1 MPATQQLHFHIV
13 RGQANLHDIAE
24 SNISNSNKRKKV
36 QNKLINHCNMQADQ
50 EANNI
55 NHARADQLILQK
67 QAAGPELEK
76 EQEDAA
82 ALLKHMQQADA
93 DQQQQSASAVDRMSD
108 IDRHADNGYGDS
120 GDDAR
125 PMSVDGGM
133 LQQSPALFVAAG
145 ENSGSSDGSAA
156 YFSGDSDLTAEPI
169 MGRPCK
175 TEDNDAAR
183 SSNSGSASS
192 APFSKPKNSLTH
204 QSHAAACHNS
214 EGPGAP
220 YSLTLAILVNER
232 TNGVNEEV
240 GYASQRAN
248 TSNLVQFPSTSTT
261 SASCRCKDPQTLNTT
276 ASPELMRMVHTD
288 SIMGRSSLPSE
299 CANSSSNL
307 TDSWLE
313 LRLGLISRDD
323 RGDQSTRL
331 QSGIK
336 LQMPALGQR
345 CIDESVKDEER
356 KWRKSEYSDHQQY
369 ACAAMERDQRVTLQL
384 LPEERDP
391 ANVRISEA
399 PCNFASAGNSIM
411 MPTLMQRSA
420 VQSPPIAA
428 NISGLCPESRP
439 SANYNPPM
447 TTSSVMVDN
456 GCETPFDMSSFHR
469 LITRGAACG
478 HHLVPNQIR
487 DPNIAASSQYLDQ
500 FLHLTHGSNQNQRP
514 SAQLLAG
521 SARTNAYNNLQEAG
535 RWTPNSSDQAP
546 NLMVAQ
552 STPVNNRTISAQQP
566 AEGYRPTPS
575 VQGWPPA
582 AGRSA
587 SQTGLPSSDHGRPWS
602 ASSIYNSHMTP
613 VQAQAQNNMTWQG
626 LLRSMANE
634 PLLLQH
640 AHSGRTS
647 VQPNILHSFDDRANI
662 GMGGPG
668 VIRRRQTMYPA
679 AVSCARSVLEPSTA
693 AHISNYASS
702 APQYRLRL
710 ASSAARRSNDF
721 WFSLQE
727 AHPFPEETDQ
737 LSNDHCTQKIYIR
750 IRDGKMQVSVVKN
763 YLIKK
768 LGSAGSHNHYNPDEV
783 DITCRGQVLSPSLT
797 IQHVHDTIWF
807 NKDVDVKALRFQY
820 ATSHKNDLQSR
831 IMALCYQRHH
841 RSQTLTLNLLKI

>member
-24 SNISNSNKRKKV
+24 SNSSNSNKRKKV

-55 NHARADQLILQK
+55 NHARADELILPK
-67 QAAGPELEK
+67 QAAGLELEK
-76 EQEDAA
+76 EEEEAA
-82 ALLKHMQQADA
+82 ALLEHMQQAHV
-93 DQQQQSASAVDRMSD
+93 DQQQHSASAVDRMYD
-108 IDRHADNGYGDS
+108 IDRHVGYGNS

-125 PMSVDGGM
+125 LMSVDGGM
-133 LQQSPALFVAAG
+133 LQLSPALFAAAG
-145 ENSGSSDGSAA
+145 ENSGSFDGSAA

-169 MGRPCK
+169 MGQPCK

-192 APFSKPKNSLTH
+192 TPFPKPTNSLTH
-204 QSHAAACHNS
+204 QAHAAASHNS

-220 YSLTLAILVNER
+220 YSLTLAMTVNER

-240 GYASQRAN
+240 GYASQMAN
-248 TSNLVQFPSTSTT
+248 TPNLVQFPSTITT

-276 ASPELMRMVHTD
+276 ASPELMMHTVLTD
-288 SIMGRSSLPSE
+288 SIMSCRGRNSLPPE
-299 CANSSSNL
+299 CANSSINL

-313 LRLGLISRDD
+313 LRLGSISRDD

-336 LQMPALGQR
+336 LEMPARGQR

-356 KWRKSEYSDHQQY
+356 KWRESECSDYQQY
-369 ACAAMERDQRVTLQL
+369 AAMGQDQRVTLQL
-384 LPEERDP
+384 LPEERGP
-391 ANVRISEA
+391 ANVRVSEA
-399 PCNFASAGNSIM
+399 LSNFASAGNSIM

-428 NISGLCPESRP
+428 SISGLCPESRP
-439 SANYNPPM
+439 SASYNPP
-447 TTSSVMVDN
+447 TTSSVMLDN
-456 GCETPFDMSSFHR
+456 GSETTFDISSFHR
-469 LITRGAACG
+469 LTGGAACG
-478 HHLVPNQIR
+478 HL
-487 DPNIAASSQYLDQ
+487 NIAASSQYLDQ
-500 FLHLTHGSNQNQRP
+500 FLHLPHVSNQNGQRP
-514 SAQLLAG
+514 YAQLSAG
-521 SARTNAYNNLQEAG
+521 SASSNAYHHLQETG
-535 RWTPNSSDQAP
+535 RWTPNTSDQAP

-552 STPVNNRTISAQQP
+552 STPVNNRTTSSQQP
-566 AEGYRPTPS
+566 EVYGHTPS
-575 VQGWPPA
+575 VGWPPA

-587 SQTGLPSSDHGRPWS
+587 TQPVLPSSDHGRPWS

-647 VQPNILHSFDDRANI
+647 VQPNILHSFDDRQNI
-662 GMGGPG
+662 GVGGPG

-679 AVSCARSVLEPSTA
+679 AASCARSVPEPSTA
-693 AHISNYASS
+693 HIGNYASS
-702 APQYRLRL
+702 AAQYRLRL

-727 AHPFPEETDQ
+727 AHPFPERTDQ
-737 LSNDHCTQKIYIR
+737 ISSDHCTQKIYLR
-750 IRDGKMQVSVVKN
+750 ITDGKMQVSVVKN
-763 YLIKK
+763 YLIEK
-768 LGSAGSHNHYNPDEV
+768 LGSAGSHNYYNPDEV

-797 IQHVHDTIWF
+797 IKHVHDTIWF
-807 NKDVDVKALRFQY
+807 NKDVDVEALGFRHV
-820 ATSHKNDLQSR
+820 ASHKSNLQSR
-831 IMALCYQRHH
+831 IMALCYQSHH
-841 RSQTLTLNLLKI
+841 RSQTLTLNLLKN